1 MRPDWLNWRAS
12 RRDAGSAGRKARRVR
27 TFVQGGLASV
37 RAVAGLVVFATEAS
51 AHNNI
56 FQSVS
61 ATCNSAPTF
70 GAGATVTWTLY
81 NDWNQSETGTFS
93 TSQGTLSTTT
103 LSIAASPTQNATP
116 PAATSQTFTQ
126 TLSAADLAALS
137 PSSTI
142 SVSWSATWT
151 DSTPRTG
158 TLTTTLAALELP
170 SNCSTAKTTP
180 TIATT
185 LVPPS
190 SPMLSLSWGDSA
202 TVTGSPGAAPAGSVS
217 FHVCQA
223 SASPSSSSTCATGGS
238 LVGTV
243 GSPSTSSG
251 NASTYNLG
259 TPYTPPSVGT
269 FCFYAVYTPTA
280 SESYLTAS
288 GPAECFGVNP
298 AYPGIKTTLV
308 TPASPTLGNSWSD
321 TATVNGVFGGGAPL
335 GSVSFYVCQASPS
348 PSSTSTCT
356 HTDGTGS
363 LVGAV
368 TSPSSTTN
376 VSATYNLS
384 PTTFTPTS
392 AGTYCFYT
400 LYTPST
406 DNYNPVWGPTEC
418 FGVSAAGTVTT
429 THTSAGVIVVG
440 GTAFDTATVT
450 GDASHGV
457 PTGTVTFFSCAAT
470 SSAGCTGGTEIPGTT
485 GAPNPAP
492 LSSSGAFTSTAT
504 SPSITPSSPGTY
516 CFGAVYTSDASKYTG
531 SSDNM
536 GDTVVSNE
544 CFTVGAATS
553 SITTQQSTSASGSGS
568 VNMGGTVTDSA
579 TVTGNGTGGAPGG
592 TVTFT
597 VCGPMAGNATCSG
610 GSPVGSSPAT
620 LTPVASSDTSTASSV
635 SFMPTAVGTYCFAAV
650 YNPAPGSSYV
660 TSNDDVSGTVQASEC
675 FSVTAPN
682 FTVVKTDV
690 PTSGTS
696 VAPGSTIAYTVAV
709 KNVGDGAGSAT
720 VTDAVPSSLTVKG
733 TPACAVTTPDTCSV
747 INPSGSTW
755 TFTVSL
761 AAGDSAT
768 VTFSATVASS
778 ATGSITNT
786 ATITTGPCTTAAGCS
801 STVTNPI
808 ITTAA
813 AVVTP
818 SSTPTTPATTT
829 TTTPPTTSPATIA
842 FTGAMLSQEWM
853 AGLAALILGSGL
865 VLLARWRRRN
875 PGHAA
880 SKK

>member
-1 MRPDWLNWRAS
+1 MRPVWLNWRAS
-12 RRDAGSAGRKARRVR
+12 RRDVGSPGRKARRLR

-37 RAVAGLVVFATEAS
+37 LAVAGLVVFATEAS
-51 AHNNI
+51 AHNNF

-61 ATCNSAPTF
+61 GTCNSAPTL
-70 GAGATVTWTLY
+70 GAGATLTWTLY

-93 TSQGTLSTTT
+93 TSQGTLSTTA
-103 LSIAASPTQNATP
+103 LSIAASPTPSAAP

-151 DSTPRTG
+151 DTTQVTG

-170 SNCSTAKTTP
+170 NDCSTPKTTP

-185 LVPPS
+185 PVPPS
-190 SPMLSLSWGDSA
+190 NPIVSESWGDSA
-202 TVTGSPGAAPAGSVS
+202 TVTGSAGGAAPAGSVS

-223 SASPSSSSTCATGGS
+223 SASASSSSTCATGGS

-243 GSPSTSSG
+243 GSPSSSSG

-259 TPYTPPSVGT
+259 TTYTPPSVGT
-269 FCFYAVYTPTA
+269 FCFYTVYAPTA
-280 SESYLTAS
+280 SESYLTAW

-298 AYPGIKTTLV
+298 AYPGIMTTLV

-321 TATVNGVFGGGAPL
+321 TAHVSGVYGGGAPL
-335 GSVSFYVCQASPS
+335 GSVSFYVCQASTS

-356 HTDGTGS
+356 YTDGTGS
-363 LVGAV
+363 LVGTV
-368 TSPSSTTN
+368 TSPSSTTD
-376 VSATYNLS
+376 VSANYDLS

-418 FGVSAAGTVTT
+418 FGVSPAGTVTT
-429 THTSAGVIVVG
+429 THTSADVIVVG

-450 GDASHGV
+450 GDSSHGV
-457 PTGTVTFFSCAAT
+457 PTGTVTFYSCAAT

-492 LSSSGAFTSTAT
+492 LSSSGAFTSAAT
-504 SPSITPSSPGTY
+504 SPSITPTSPGTY
-516 CFGAVYTSDASKYTG
+516 CFGAVYTSDASKYIG

-536 GDTVVSNE
+536 SDTVVSNE

-568 VNMGGTVTDSA
+568 VNMGGTVTDTA
-579 TVTGNGTGGAPGG
+579 TVTGNSTGGAPGG

-597 VCGPMAGNATCSG
+597 VCGPLAGNATCSS

-620 LTPVASSDTSTASSV
+620 LTPVASSDTSTAASV
-635 SFMPTAVGTYCFAAV
+635 SFMPTVVGTYCFAAV
-650 YNPAPGSSYV
+650 YNPGPGSSYV
-660 TSNDDVSGTVQASEC
+660 TSNDNVSGTVQASEC

-733 TPACAVTTPDTCSV
+733 TPTCAVTTPDTCSV
-747 INPSGSTW
+747 GNPSGSTW

-768 VTFSATVASS
+768 VTFSAIVASS

-801 STVTNPI
+801 SSVTNPI

-818 SSTPTTPATTT
+818 T
-829 TTTPPTTSPATIA
+829 
-842 FTGAMLSQEWM
+842 
-853 AGLAALILGSGL
+853 
-865 VLLARWRRRN
+865 RRRRH
-875 PGHAA
+875 PRRPRPRRRPRRRRRRSPSPVRCCPRSGWPAWLP
-880 SKK
+880 

>member
-1 MRPDWLNWRAS
+1 MRAAWLNWHAS
-12 RRDAGSAGRKARRVR
+12 RRDAGSTRRKARRLR

-37 RAVAGLVVFATEAS
+37 LAVAGLVVFATEAS
-51 AHNNI
+51 AHNNF

-61 ATCNSAPTF
+61 GACNSAPTF

-81 NDWNQSETGTFS
+81 NDWNQSETGTLS
-93 TSQGTLSTTT
+93 TSQGTLSTAA

-116 PAATSQTFTQ
+116 PAALSQTFTQ
-126 TLSAADLAALS
+126 TLSAAQLAALT

-151 DSTPRTG
+151 DGTHQTG
-158 TLTTTLAALELP
+158 TLSTTPAKLGLTTGCVSP
-170 SNCSTAKTTP
+170 KTTP

-190 SPMLSLSWGDSA
+190 SPTISNSWGDSA
-202 TVTGSPGAAPAGSVS
+202 TVTGSAGGAAPAGSVS

-243 GSPSTSSG
+243 ESPTTSGG
-251 NASTYNLG
+251 NASTYNLA
-259 TPYTPPSVGT
+259 TTYTPPSVGT
-269 FCFYAVYTPTA
+269 FCFYAVYAPTA

-288 GPAECFGVNP
+288 GPAECF
-298 AYPGIKTTLV
+298 
-308 TPASPTLGNSWSD
+308 S
-321 TATVNGVFGGGAPL
+321 
-335 GSVSFYVCQASPS
+335 
-348 PSSTSTCT
+348 
-356 HTDGTGS
+356 
-363 LVGAV
+363 
-368 TSPSSTTN
+368 
-376 VSATYNLS
+376 
-384 PTTFTPTS
+384 
-392 AGTYCFYT
+392 
-400 LYTPST
+400 
-406 DNYNPVWGPTEC
+406 
-418 FGVSAAGTVTT
+418 
-429 THTSAGVIVVG
+429 
-440 GTAFDTATVT
+440 
-450 GDASHGV
+450 
-457 PTGTVTFFSCAAT
+457 
-470 SSAGCTGGTEIPGTT
+470 
-485 GAPNPAP
+485 
-492 LSSSGAFTSTAT
+492 
-504 SPSITPSSPGTY
+504 
-516 CFGAVYTSDASKYTG
+516 
-531 SSDNM
+531 
-536 GDTVVSNE
+536 
-544 CFTVGAATS
+544 VGAAAS

-568 VNMGGTVTDSA
+568 VTMGGTVTDTA
-579 TVTGNGTGGAPGG
+579 TVTGNSTGGAPGG

-597 VCGPMAGNATCSG
+597 VCGPMAGNATCSS

-620 LTPVASSDTSTASSV
+620 LTPVASSDTSTAASV

-660 TSNDDVSGTVQASEC
+660 TSSDNVSGTAQASEC
-675 FSVTAPN
+675 FSVSAPN

-733 TPACAVTTPDTCSV
+733 TPACAVTSPDTCSV
-747 INPSGSTW
+747 SNPSGSTW

-768 VTFSATVASS
+768 VTFSATVASN

-801 STVTNPI
+801 SSVTNPI

-818 SSTPTTPATTT
+818 STPTTPTPATTA
-829 TTTPPTTSPATIA
+829 TTTPPKTSPATIA
-842 FTGAMLSQEWM
+842 FTGALLSQEWM

-865 VLLARWRRRN
+865 VLLARWRRRS
-875 PGHAA
+875 PKHAA
-880 SKK
+880 SK

>member
-1 MRPDWLNWRAS
+1 MRPAWLNWHAS
-12 RRDAGSAGRKARRVR
+12 RRDAGSAGRKARRLR

-37 RAVAGLVVFATEAS
+37 LAVAGLVVFATEAS
-51 AHNNI
+51 AHNNH

-61 ATCNSAPTF
+61 GACNSAP
-70 GAGATVTWTLY
+70 ASGATVTWTLY

-103 LSIAASPTQNATP
+103 LSIAASPTANATP
-116 PAATSQTFTQ
+116 PGATSQTFTQ
-126 TLSAADLAALS
+126 TLSAADLAVLT

-142 SVSWSATWT
+142 SVGWSATWS
-151 DSTPRTG
+151 DSTAGAG

-170 SNCSTAKTTP
+170 SDCSTPKTTP

-190 SPMLSLSWGDSA
+190 NPIVSESWGDSA
-202 TVTGSPGAAPAGSVS
+202 TVTGSAGGAAPAGSVS

-223 SASPSSSSTCATGGS
+223 SPSASSSSTCATGGS

-243 GSPSTSSG
+243 TSPTTSSG
-251 NASTYNLG
+251 NASTYDLG
-259 TPYTPPSVGT
+259 TTYKPPSVGT
-269 FCFYAVYTPTA
+269 FCFYTVYAPTA
-280 SESYLTAS
+280 SESYVTAA
-288 GPAECFGVNP
+288 GPAECFGVEP
-298 AYPGIKTTLV
+298 AYPGITTTLV
-308 TPASPTLGNSWSD
+308 MPASPTLGNGWSD
-321 TATVNGVFGGGAPL
+321 TATVSGVYGGGAPL
-335 GSVSFYVCQASPS
+335 GSVSFYECQASTS

-356 HTDGTGS
+356 YTDGTGS
-363 LVGAV
+363 LVGTV
-368 TSPSSTTN
+368 TSPSSTTA
-376 VSATYNLS
+376 VLATYDLS
-384 PTTFTPTS
+384 PTTFTPST

-406 DNYNPVWGPTEC
+406 GNYNPVWGPAEC

-440 GTAFDTATVT
+440 GTAVDTATVT

-457 PTGTVTFFSCAAT
+457 PTGTVTFYSCAAT
-470 SSAGCTGGTEIPGTT
+470 SSAGCTGGTEISGTT

-492 LSSSGAFTSTAT
+492 LSSSGGFTSTAT

-568 VNMGGTVTDSA
+568 VNMGGTVTDTA
-579 TVTGNGTGGAPGG
+579 TVTGNSTGGAPGG

-597 VCGPMAGNATCSG
+597 VCGPLAGNATCSS
-610 GSPVGSSPAT
+610 GSLVGSSPAV

-650 YNPAPGSSYV
+650 YNPASGSSYM
-660 TSNDDVSGTVQASEC
+660 TSNDNVSGTVQASEC

-709 KNVGDGAGSAT
+709 KNVGSGTGSAT

-747 INPSGSTW
+747 SNPSGSIW

-801 STVTNPI
+801 SSVTNPI

-818 SSTPTTPATTT
+818 SATPTTPATTT
-829 TTTPPTTSPATIA
+829 TPPTTIA

-865 VLLARWRRRN
+865 VLLARWRRRS

-880 SKK
+880 SKN